1 MPKFPNQKVDYSEWL
16 DLLKNWILKTDKILN
31 FKSEN
36 AILKKIFGT
45 WEFPLRQR
53 VLKDKMHK
61 HWLNYDNIK
70 DLDKA
75 TNEPIAIYESWWN
88 SKSVVVITDLSKWN
102 DKIAIA
108 IWYDRGWKAEIN
120 EIKSIHPKDINRY
133 LNEKN
138 SWKINKVEFEDTKK
152 IQEWFGS
159 ASPAWEMQPTTWKW
173 LNFIHNDK
181 STTSSWIWPNY
192 IPKLPK
198 VNKKVD
204 KLPKL
209 PKRDFLDRIKKTDDN
224 VLTSQTEAKKVVE
237 KYFKPEEVWVKLVDK
252 IATKEGY
259 EAFWKYKD
267 RLISFAKDPSKNTPD
282 HEVFHTYFDLALS
295 PKQKS
300 SLLVDIKRRKWLK
313 TDLES
318 EEFLA
323 NKFADYAI
331 WRRELTWV
339 SGYVRKTIENLW
351 YRFKKFFWNE
361 DKVETL
367 FKDLENVWNW
377 KKKLELKF
385 GDKKAGDKYFIDNT
399 WKTTEEVK
407 ALKIPKTE
415 WKDWKNKT
423 WDKKS
428 KIWDEEKYVKNS
440 KNIKKYWW
448 EYVEWIDFEK
458 MPQKYKT
465 LYDNYLNFVNKIE
478 KAKDG
483 EVSIFWNTQIL
494 NQVKKLW
501 INFREAKKWNWFW
514 RTIDDRYI
522 PKVEIRYYV

>member
-1 MPKFPNQKVDYSEWL
+1 MN
-16 DLLKNWILKTDKILN
+16 
-31 FKSEN
+31 
-36 AILKKIFGT
+36 
-45 WEFPLRQR
+45 
-53 VLKDKMHK
+53 
-61 HWLNYDNIK
+61 
-70 DLDKA
+70 
-75 TNEPIAIYESWWN
+75 
-88 SKSVVVITDLSKWN
+88 KWK
-102 DKIAIA
+102 DKIAVA
-108 IWYDRGWKAEIN
+108 IWYNWIWKAEIN
-120 EIKSIHPKDINRY
+120 EIKSIHPKELKRLI
-133 LNEKN
+133 EETKE
-138 SWKINKVEFEDTKK
+138 WKIKKVLYEDTKK
-152 IQEWFGS
+152 IQEWIDS
-159 ASPAWEMQPTTWKW
+159 ASSVGKQSVS
-173 LNFIHNDK
+173 I
-181 STTSSWIWPNY
+181 SWILDNY
-192 IPKLPK
+192 IPTPQK

-237 KYFKPEEVWVKLVDK
+237 KYFKADEVWVKLVDK
-252 IATKEGY
+252 ITTKEWY

-282 HEVFHTYFDLALS
+282 HEVFHAYFDLALS

-313 TDLES
+313 TDLEA

-331 WRRELTWV
+331 WRRDLTWV

-351 YRFKKFFWNE
+351 YRLKKFFWNE

-448 EYVEWIDFEK
+448 EYV
-458 MPQKYKT
+458 M
-465 LYDNYLNFVNKIE
+465 
-478 KAKDG
+478 
-483 EVSIFWNTQIL
+483 
-494 NQVKKLW
+494 
-501 INFREAKKWNWFW
+501 
-514 RTIDDRYI
+514 
-522 PKVEIRYYV
+522 

>member
-1 MPKFPNQKVDYSEWL
+1 MRDRNPLESVKNIGKNENKKVNEDFVWVPELPKLAKISNQRVSLIEWIWL
-16 DLLKNWILKTDKILN
+16 IKAWKLPSDRIVSFSKPEW
-31 FKSEN
+31 
-36 AILKKIFGT
+36 ILKKIIWD
-45 WEFPLRQR
+45 WELILKQK
-53 VLKDKMHK
+53 VLKEKLK
-61 HWLNYDNIK
+61 QHWLTLDDIIW
-70 DLDKA
+70 LDK
-75 TNEPIAIYESWWN
+75 EIKQPILIYESWT
-88 SKSVVVITDLSKWN
+88 KHKAILVVTNMNKWK
-102 DKIAIA
+102 DKISVA
-108 IWYDRGWKAEIN
+108 IWYNWIWKAEIN
-120 EIKSIHPKDINRY
+120 EIKSIHQKSIKK
-133 LNEKN
+133 LLEEKQRDR
-138 SWKINKVEFEDTKK
+138 INKVEFEDTKK
-152 IQEWFGS
+152 IQEWFGL

-198 VNKKVD
+198 VNKKID
-204 KLPKL
+204 KL
-209 PKRDFLDRIKKTDDN
+209 PKRDFLDKIKKTDDN

-237 KYFKPEEVWVKLVDK
+237 KYFKSEEVWVKLVDK
-252 IATKEGY
+252 IVTKEGY

-282 HEVFHTYFDLALS
+282 HEVFHAYFDLALS

-313 TDLES
+313 TDLEA

-331 WRRELTWV
+331 WRRDLNWV

-351 YRFKKFFWNE
+351 YRLKKFFWNE

-377 KKKLELKF
+377 KKKFELKF

-415 WKDWKNKT
+415 WKD
-423 WDKKS
+423 
-428 KIWDEEKYVKNS
+428 
-440 KNIKKYWW
+440 
-448 EYVEWIDFEK
+448 
-458 MPQKYKT
+458 
-465 LYDNYLNFVNKIE
+465 
-478 KAKDG
+478 
-483 EVSIFWNTQIL
+483 
-494 NQVKKLW
+494 
-501 INFREAKKWNWFW
+501 
-514 RTIDDRYI
+514 
-522 PKVEIRYYV
+522 

>member
-1 MPKFPNQKVDYSEWL
+1 
-16 DLLKNWILKTDKILN
+16 
-31 FKSEN
+31 
-36 AILKKIFGT
+36 
-45 WEFPLRQR
+45 
-53 VLKDKMHK
+53 
-61 HWLNYDNIK
+61 
-70 DLDKA
+70 
-75 TNEPIAIYESWWN
+75 
-88 SKSVVVITDLSKWN
+88 
-102 DKIAIA
+102 
-108 IWYDRGWKAEIN
+108 
-120 EIKSIHPKDINRY
+120 
-133 LNEKN
+133 
-138 SWKINKVEFEDTKK
+138 
-152 IQEWFGS
+152 
-159 ASPAWEMQPTTWKW
+159 MQPTTWKW

-313 TDLES
+313 TDLEA

-351 YRFKKFFWNE
+351 YRFKKFFWIE